1 MGKGSRTSDF
11 HHKNTEYF
19 LAKMMPFLQAMT
31 KSAVVLLMSERWG
44 EGVGKGSR
52 TSDFHHKNTEYF
64 LAKMMPFLQAMTKSA
79 VVLLINDRLTNSFR
93 LHDWSQR

>member
-1 MGKGSRTSDF
+1 M
-11 HHKNTEYF
+11 
-19 LAKMMPFLQAMT
+19 
-31 KSAVVLLMSERWG
+31 
-44 EGVGKGSR
+44 GKGSR